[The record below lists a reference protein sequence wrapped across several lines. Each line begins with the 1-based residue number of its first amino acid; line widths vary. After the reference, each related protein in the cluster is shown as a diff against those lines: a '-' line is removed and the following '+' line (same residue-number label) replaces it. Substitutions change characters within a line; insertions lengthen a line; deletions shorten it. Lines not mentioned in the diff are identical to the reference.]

1 MIRAYTDADRD
12 AVIALFRQFMAE
24 LTPPGR
30 EAEFAAYVERAIAEE
45 LGRIGEYYGGNFW
58 VADAGGA
65 VGVIGMVGVER
76 ESGEDAEL
84 RRMAVDVRHR
94 RRGIARALL
103 AHAEDACRA
112 QGFRKVV
119 LNTSELQAPARRL
132 YETSGYRYLA
142 SAAPSDTSHKRV
154 GGLAR
159 YYYEKRLK

>member
-12 AVIALFRQFMAE
+12 AVIALFHQFMQE

-58 VADAGGA
+58 VADEGGA
-65 VGVIGMVGVER
+65 VVGMVGIER
-76 ESGEDAEL
+76 ESDASAEL
-84 RRMAVDVRHR
+84 RRMAVDARHR
-94 RRGIARALL
+94 RRGVARALL
-103 AHAEDACRA
+103 AHAEDSCRA
-112 QGFRKVV
+112 QGYRKVV
-119 LNTSELQAPARRL
+119 LSTSDLQAPARRL

-142 SAAPSDTSHKRV
+142 SATPPDTSHKRV

-159 YYYEKRLK
+159 HYYEKRL